1 MNYLTHKDI
10 YFHTQ
15 IRKKISLN
23 PRFLDENFSQFLE
36 KIVKNKIEGK
46 CVKEGYVVPG
56 TVVILERSMG
66 SLNSNQFNGNIEY
79 DLKIG
84 AKVCNIP
91 VNSVIKASVK
101 KISKLGLL
109 SELGPLMIIIPK
121 EIHTQKD
128 AFKDIK
134 IGDEVELLVIG
145 KTFDL
150 DSKKISVYGKL
161 NSETKKKIKIVARKG
176 DAKTKNT
183 VNKMANETIVP
194 QEEGFDERT
203 QESEAAIEQ
212 FEEDEGTELE
222 DEIDEAELSD
232 LDDDDDDEEM
242 DAELINDTGSLEDA
256 DELAE
261 EMDEPFEDDE
271 EEDPE
276 DDDFE

>member
-222 DEIDEAELSD
+222 DDIEEPELSD
-232 LDDDDDDEEM
+232 LDDDEDDEEM